1 MLIKLYTVNSQGKGC
16 EMMSIVVIYKTKY
29 GATQKYAEW
38 IADALGADCFN
49 IRKFNKEQFA
59 QYDTVILG
67 GGIYAGNINGISL
80 ISKNFAQLVDKHLI
94 IFTVGIKDPGQPRN
108 AEEIEKGLLKVLTPD
123 MLEHIKVFSFR
134 GALDCDKVNVLHYS
148 MLKILAQ
155 VTDDLTTPDVDEGR
169 IFQEAF
175 EKPQNFIE
183 YDQIKPLVNYVK
195 TMAYIKEQR

>member
-1 MLIKLYTVNSQGKGC
+1 
-16 EMMSIVVIYKTKY
+16 MMSMVVIYKTKY

-38 IADALGADCFN
+38 IAEALGADLFN
-49 IRKFNKEQFA
+49 IRKFNKDQF
-59 QYDTVILG
+59 QNYDTVILG

-80 ISKNFAQLVDKHLI
+80 ISKNFDQLAGKRII
-94 IFTVGIKDPGQPRN
+94 IFTVGIKDPSQPVN

-123 MLEHIKVFSFR
+123 MLEKIRVFSFR

-155 VTDDLTTPDVDEGR
+155 VTDDLNTPDVDEGR
-169 IFQEAF
+169 VFQEAF

-195 TMAYIKEQR
+195 TMEYIKEPR